1 VTAMAFMSESPMIP
15 LAEYAGEPDYG
26 NTCPD
31 FSLLDARWR

>member
-1 VTAMAFMSESPMIP
+1 MIS

-26 NTCPD
+26 NIYLD